1 MKPSRNS
8 EGQSYEPI
16 YRSLRR
22 SMMSGDMQ
30 PGERLVVS
38 HLSRRFGTSAMPIR
52 QALQRLVA
60 ENALDEQPHRGV
72 RVPVLSVADL
82 MDLRRVRCAVEGQA
96 TEWAAQTVTRAELD
110 KLAELQRRMLAVTD
124 ASHAENYLGWNLE
137 FHFTVYGAARSPL
150 LIPLIESLWLRVG
163 PCLNV
168 MRTETTLGLGL
179 DHHDEVLDALARA
192 DGAAA
197 RRAVERELTEAAE
210 IMARSMSS
218 VAEAKTR
225 RPKQSVHLAA
235 RPR

>member
-1 MKPSRNS
+1 MKPLPILDIP
-8 EGQSYEPI
+8 GQSYEPV
-16 YRSLRR
+16 YRHLRR
-22 SMMSGDMQ
+22 AMMSGEMR

-38 HLSRRFGTSAMPIR
+38 RLAQRFGTSAMPIR

-72 RVPVLSVADL
+72 SVPVLGVADL

-96 TEWAAQTVTRAELD
+96 TEWAAQTVTRSELD
-110 KLAELQRRMLAVTD
+110 HLAELQRKMLAVTD
-124 ASHAENYLGWNLE
+124 ADHAENYLGWNLE

-163 PCLNV
+163 PCLNI

-179 DHHDEVLDALARA
+179 DHHDEVLAALSRA
-192 DGAAA
+192 DGVSA

-210 IMARSMSS
+210 IMARSMASF
-218 VAEAKTR
+218 AEAPRGTR
-225 RPKQSVHLAA
+225 NRQAT
-235 RPR
+235 

>member
-1 MKPSRNS
+1 MPTGRIT
-8 EGQSYEPI
+8 ETPGQSYEPI
-16 YRSLRR
+16 YRHLRR
-22 SMMSGDMQ
+22 SMMSGDMR

-38 HLSRRFGTSAMPIR
+38 RLADRFGTSAMPIR

-72 RVPVLSVADL
+72 SVPVLSVTDL
-82 MDLRRVRCAVEGQA
+82 MDLRRVRCAIEGQA

-110 KLAELQRRMLAVTD
+110 RLKELQRKMLAVKD

-150 LIPLIESLWLRVG
+150 MIPVIESLWLRVG

-179 DHHDEVLDALARA
+179 DHHDDVLDALARA

-197 RRAVERELTEAAE
+197 RRAVERELSEAAE
-210 IMARSMSS
+210 IMARSMTSES
-218 VAEAKTR
+218 ERPAGRNVR
-225 RPKQSVHLAA
+225 RSRQLAG
-235 RPR
+235 